1 MAPQRGS
8 ATLRGLMPCYG
19 CTFQPL
25 ENSLFML
32 LHSLL
37 PTESLREFTV
47 FKAST
52 PQTVWANAQL
62 SAGKDLLDHAYYLPL
77 PGDSITVNEHETK
90 VMLAERYGGKGLAY
104 NGGGVRCGL
113 DQNIQIKGIGKNCL
127 AGNNTDF
134 FHSYGGASLNEGIVE
149 AIWGELFQQ
158 ALPYGAARCYGLLT
172 TGTRVPLLKPKAGQD
187 PTTARALIIR
197 QACLRI
203 AHFMR
208 AIYFRPQGE
217 MLAAESDTQRTRAA
231 ILHIGTAFKTIYGD
245 APNDP
250 LDVDYLNRCLSE
262 MLRRKACQ
270 IAAARAKRIMHG
282 SLIAS
287 NTSMDGRWLD
297 FGTVSTL
304 PDYGQFFISPSMPD
318 FLNEELSIR
327 GTLFDLRFYLG
338 KYLPKGIGDRL
349 SSAEQLWQDFET
361 TLATRLKIEFLKLT
375 GIPEQQLENTPTA
388 IQDAVYGHLQRIMRS
403 SNGIRFTL
411 LHHDP
416 ETRPQLPEKLGRF
429 QLNAVLKQA
438 ALCAS
443 QDELEQTLQALLP
456 DTALRQ
462 SFIQSYWALMQAQT
476 HTHDAARWFITF
488 NALRLNTTSIEFQ
501 RPNLYAAI
509 EELLIEGGDV
519 SAFIETHIHLG
530 QTLFA
535 EPVHQEI
542 TLDGWSNSALSLSLH
557 QGFRINQRECSLQE
571 ALSTL
576 HNHILTPAQ
585 KIRIMNH
592 A

>member
-1 MAPQRGS
+1 
-8 ATLRGLMPCYG
+8 
-19 CTFQPL
+19 
-25 ENSLFML
+25 ML
-32 LHSLL
+32 LHFLL
-37 PTESLREFTV
+37 PTESLREFIV

-52 PQTVWANAQL
+52 PQTAWSNSQL
-62 SAGKDLLDHAYYLPL
+62 SAGKNLVDHAYYLPL
-77 PGDSITVNEHETK
+77 PGDSIALDGHDTK

-113 DQNIQIKGIGKNCL
+113 EQNVQIKGIGKNCL

-134 FHSYGGASLNEGIVE
+134 FHSYGGASLNEAIVE

-158 ALPYGAARCYGLLT
+158 ALPYGAVRCYGLLT
-172 TGTRVPLLKPKAGQD
+172 TGTRVPLLKPKTGQD
-187 PTTARALIIR
+187 PTTTRALIIR

-208 AIYFRPQGE
+208 AIYYRPQGE

-231 ILHIGTAFKTIYGD
+231 ILQIGSAFKTIYGD
-245 APNDP
+245 APNNP
-250 LDVDYLNRCLSE
+250 LDVDYLNHCLSE
-262 MLRRKACQ
+262 MLHRMACQ

-318 FLNEELSIR
+318 FLHEELSVR
-327 GTLFDLRFYLG
+327 DTLFDLRFYLG
-338 KYLPKGIGDRL
+338 KYLPQSLGHAL
-349 SSAEQLWQDFET
+349 FSAEHLWSDFNT
-361 TLATRLKIEFLKLT
+361 NLAARLRIEFLKLT
-375 GIPEQQLENTPTA
+375 GIPETQLENIPTD
-388 IQDAVYGHLQRIMRS
+388 IQNAVYGNLQRIMRS

-411 LHHDP
+411 LHNDP

-429 QLNAVLKQA
+429 HLNTVLKQA
-438 ALCAS
+438 ALCTS

-456 DTALRQ
+456 DTVLRQ

-476 HTHDAARWFITF
+476 YTHDAARWFTTF
-488 NALRLNTTSIEFQ
+488 NALRLNTTSTEFQ

-509 EELLIEGGDV
+509 EQLLIEGSDV
-519 SAFIETHIHLG
+519 SAFIETHLHLG

-542 TLDGWSNSALSLSLH
+542 TLDGWSNSALSLSMH

-585 KIRIMNH
+585 KTRIMNH